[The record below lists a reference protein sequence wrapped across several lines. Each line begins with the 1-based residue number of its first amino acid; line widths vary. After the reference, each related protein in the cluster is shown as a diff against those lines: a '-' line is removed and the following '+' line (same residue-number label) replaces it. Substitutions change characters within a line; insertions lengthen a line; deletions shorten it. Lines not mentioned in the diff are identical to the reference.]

1 MRGDFAVNACLAA
14 AVFMGVAAG
23 CAKKEKD
30 PLDLIKALIPVVE
43 QRLNKRDLAGLKGM
57 GTVQFESNAFVIDV
71 FGERVRDSVDL
82 SLSRIQLDG
91 ADATLILNMNSHAV
105 AGETREL
112 HLYLKGDGKWRIDRY
127 EILQPGADSL
137 DSETLNPDTT
147 RGV

>member
-1 MRGDFAVNACLAA
+1 MAGLT
-14 AVFMGVAAG
+14 G

-30 PLDLIKALIPVVE
+30 PLDDIKSLIPIVQ

-71 FGERVRDSVDL
+71 FGEHVRDSVEL

-91 ADATLILNMNSHAV
+91 ADATLILNMNSRAG

-112 HLYLKGDGKWRIDRY
+112 HLHLKGDGKWKIDRY
-127 EILQPGADSL
+127 EIVQPGADSL
-137 DSETLNPDTT
+137 ESESLNPDTA